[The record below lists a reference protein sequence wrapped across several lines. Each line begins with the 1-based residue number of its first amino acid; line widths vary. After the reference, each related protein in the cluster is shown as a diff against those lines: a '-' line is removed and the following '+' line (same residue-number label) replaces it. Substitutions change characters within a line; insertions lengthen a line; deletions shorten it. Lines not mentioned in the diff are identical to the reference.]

1 MSNNLKQHIFA
12 VALFLVVCIAYFA
25 PQYQGKD
32 VRQFDNI
39 QANGTRASIERT
51 IAQEGEHPQ
60 WIDNMFGGMPSY
72 TFDMDSVSKHVLD
85 PIIYVLNIIQQPAS
99 HYFILMLGFYFMA
112 ICFRINPLIAMIGSL
127 AWGLSTYFFIIY
139 TAGHIMKLV
148 ALMYV
153 APLIGSIYY
162 AYSRNLLLGGSLAA
176 LFTALEIKSVH
187 PQITYY
193 FLFVILA
200 LIISIG
206 FEQYKKKE
214 IRQFFIKSAALFGF
228 AVMGICANSVYLYYT
243 LDYTKE
249 STRGKEILI
258 SEHKEQDKGLDK
270 DYITAWSYGK
280 AETLNMLI
288 PNLYGGTSE
297 GGFQSDGELYD
308 TLRKYKATE
317 LTQQLPAYWGPQPM
331 TSGPVYIGATIIFL
345 FLISLFLVRGKLFVG
360 IISVTVLALMLA
372 WGHNLMWFT
381 NLFIDYFPLY
391 NKFRTVSMIL
401 VIVEFTVP
409 FLAMFALQKILDD
422 SVNLNKRLAALRYS
436 SIILIGFLILL
447 YMFGGEFLSF
457 TGGNDLQYGMPEDV
471 VLAMQSDRIGLM
483 QSDAARS
490 LILVVLT
497 SVLVYVSMK
506 LPKYKNY
513 LLVCLGLLVC
523 ADLIPINKR
532 FLNNDHFVPERQA
545 MEIPMTN
552 IDRQILEDKSNYRV
566 ANFNVS
572 TFNDATT
579 SMYHRS
585 VGGYSAVKPR
595 RYQDIIDKYLS
606 DNSAEIYSLLNTKY
620 FILKDGDTP
629 KIMLNDKALGN
640 AWFVDEVLWVNTPNE
655 ELDGIGQ
662 VKLGSVAV
670 VSKEFKKVVENKFTK
685 QEDGDFIR
693 QTKYTANKWSFE
705 YSAKSSRLA
714 VFSEMYFPNG
724 WAATVN
730 GEELELIR
738 VDYDFFG
745 AIIPEG
751 SGEIKFEFNPPKMA
765 LIDGIGVLF
774 SVTILLLVV
783 LSIVLSLRKSK
794 KESTH
799 ER

>member
-1 MSNNLKQHIFA
+1 MSNNIKQHLFA
-12 VALFLVVCIAYFA
+12 ISFFMVVCVLYFA

-32 VRQFDNI
+32 VRQYDNV

-51 IAQEGEHPQ
+51 IAETGEHPQ

-85 PIIYVLNIIQQPAS
+85 PLIYVINVIQQPAS

-112 ICFRINPLIAMIGSL
+112 ICFRIRPLVAMVGAL

-148 ALMYV
+148 ALIYV

-206 FEQYKKKE
+206 VEQYKKGE
-214 IRQFFIKSAALFGF
+214 VRRFFISSAALLGF
-228 AVMGICANSVYLYYT
+228 AIMGIAANSVYLYYT

-270 DYITAWSYGK
+270 NYITAWSYGK
-280 AETLNMLI
+280 AETFNMLI

-297 GGFQSDGELYD
+297 GGFPEDGELYNS
-308 TLRKYKATE
+308 LRKYKATQ
-317 LTQQLPAYWGPQPM
+317 LTAQLPAYWGPQPM
-331 TSGPVYIGATIIFL
+331 TSGPVYIGAVIIFL
-345 FLISLFLVRGKLFVG
+345 FVLSLFLLSGKLFIG
-360 IISVTVLALMLA
+360 MISVTILALMLA

-381 NLFIDYFPLY
+381 DLFIDHFPLY

-401 VIVEFTVP
+401 VVVEFTVP
-409 FLAMFALQKILDD
+409 FLAMFALQKILDT
-422 SVNLNKRLAALRYS
+422 SVDFSKKLSALRYS
-436 SIILIGFLILL
+436 SLVVAGFLVL
-447 YMFGGEFLSF
+447 MFLFGEQFLSF
-457 TGGNDLQYGMPEDV
+457 TSPQDSQYGLPADV
-471 VLAMQSDRIGLM
+471 VLAMQADRIGLM
-483 QSDAARS
+483 QSDTARS
-490 LILVVLT
+490 LAFVLLT
-497 SVLVYVSMK
+497 SLLVYMIMK

-513 LLVCLGLLVC
+513 LLVAIGFLICS
-523 ADLIPINKR
+523 DLIPINKR
-532 FLNNDHFVPERQA
+532 FLNNDHFVPTQQA
-545 MEIPMTN
+545 MEIPMTD
-552 IDRQILEDKSNYRV
+552 IDRQILQDKSNYRV
-566 ANFNVS
+566 VNLTVS
-572 TFNDATT
+572 PFNDATT

-595 RYQDIIDKYLS
+595 RYQDIIDRYLVN
-606 DNSAEIYSLLNTKY
+606 NSAEIYSLLNTKY
-620 FILKDGDTP
+620 FILNDGDTK
-629 KIMLNDKALGN
+629 KIMVNDKALGN
-640 AWFVDEVLWVNTPNE
+640 AWFVDKVMWVDTPNQ

-662 VKLGSVAV
+662 VKLENTAV
-670 VSKEFKKVVENKFTK
+670 ISNEFNAEVKGKFSEPVE
-685 QEDGDFIR
+685 GDFIT
-693 QTKYTANKWSFE
+693 QTKYSPSKWTFE
-705 YSAKSSRLA
+705 YSAKTDRLA

-724 WAATVN
+724 WSAMVD
-730 GEELELIR
+730 GKQIELVR

-745 AIIPEG
+745 AIVPAG
-751 SGEIKFEFNPPKMA
+751 SGEIYFEFNPPKLA
-765 LIDGIGVLF
+765 LVDGIGVVFAVSILILVIF
-774 SVTILLLVV
+774 SGVRTI
-783 LSIVLSLRKSK
+783 RKSK
-794 KESTH
+794 KEVY
-799 ER
+799 EG